1 MREQSWMTDC
11 QQIPHD
17 REGFVDNR
25 CLADGR
31 VFTQKPLVREVFC
44 FILTMSVDAPNN
56 PVRSGRSGSFAGRFN
71 AA

>member
-1 MREQSWMTDC
+1 MTDC

-31 VFTQKPLVREVFC
+31 VFTQKPLVREVFVK
-44 FILTMSVDAPNN
+44 FILSSV
-56 PVRSGRSGSFAGRFN
+56 FW
-71 AA
+71 